1 MESEKYDIWKNSLLA
16 FRQQIASTSPTPGGG
31 SVSVVSATF
40 GLSLAIMA
48 MEITAQKS
56 DFPSLSQEIVEARKI
71 LDDLAEYANQD
82 IQVFEN
88 YMTALRLS
96 KRTEEEIQFRKAE
109 LAKAVI
115 AATQSPIDA
124 GNEIIAAMK
133 LCLRV
138 VNQIKKGVIS
148 DVGAGGHLMYGAIE
162 ALMLNVDINIST
174 IKDKTAA
181 SEFERQKTSIQQLG
195 YQLNCSIA
203 KHVKDILAE

>member
-96 KRTEEEIQFRKAE
+96 KRTEEEIQFRKTE

-181 SEFERQKTSIQQLG
+181 SEFERQKASIQQLG